1 MDLKGFNASEVEP
14 NEGFTA
20 IPAGD
25 YQVVIIES
33 KEKPT
38 KAGTGSFLEL
48 RLQVLNGPHQN
59 RQLIDRL
66 NLKNPNP
73 KAVQIAKGTLSSI
86 CRAVNILTPADSSLL
101 HGKPMTATVKAK
113 RDPDGNLQN
122 EVKGYKA
129 RNTQASAT
137 QTATAQ
143 PAAQQATSVAQGS
156 PFPAPVDQASN
167 DGVPF

>member
-1 MDLKGFNASEVEP
+1 MDLKGFNAGEVEP
-14 NEGFTA
+14 NAGFTA

-25 YQVVIIES
+25 YQAVIINS
-33 KEKPT
+33 GEKPT

-59 RQLIDRL
+59 RQLFDRL
-66 NLKNPNP
+66 NLKNPSA
-73 KAVQIAKGTLSSI
+73 KAVLIAEGTLSAI
-86 CRAVNILTPADSSLL
+86 CRALNTLTPNHSSEL
-101 HGKPMTATVKAK
+101 HNRPLTISVKVK
-113 RDPDGNLQN
+113 RDQDGNMQN

-129 RNTQASAT
+129 RNTQASAAQPNQQQQPA
-137 QTATAQ
+137 QTA
-143 PAAQQATSVAQGS
+143 PATPQGS